1 MQPIIRIPKS
11 EKRSIAQLKE
21 HYDIEKELA
30 ERLLNAPKEERPEL
44 YTSLYDELFQRVKHH
59 PMLTEKADPASQT
72 KRNARQLKLLKK
84 FINTDS
90 RFLEIG
96 PGDGSFSLEVAKHVK
111 TVAAIDVSNNIT
123 SKINSP
129 ENFSLSISDG
139 SSVPLPDNSVDV
151 AFSNNL
157 FEHLHPDDAIDHLHH
172 INRVLVKGGT
182 YICMTLN
189 RLNGPH
195 DISKCFGNV
204 AKGFHLKEYTNFE
217 LEKLFKAAGFSKT
230 RILVGARGI
239 AFSMPVFPAKIV
251 EKMLIALPGVLCFK
265 IASFLPIK
273 ILLGVKFVA
282 MK

>member
-1 MQPIIRIPKS
+1 VRKPKS
-11 EKRSIAQLKE
+11 ENRSIYQLKE

-30 ERLLNAPKEERPEL
+30 LRLLKATKEERQKL
-44 YTSLYDELFQRVKHH
+44 YTSLYDELFERVKHH
-59 PMLTEKADPASQT
+59 PMLTGKADPASQA

-84 FINTDS
+84 FINKDS

-111 TVAAIDVSNNIT
+111 TVAAIDVSNKIT
-123 SKINSP
+123 SKITPP
-129 ENFSLSISDG
+129 ENLELLISDG
-139 SSVPLPDNSVDV
+139 SSIPLPDNSINV

-157 FEHLHPDDAIDHLHH
+157 FEHLHPDDAMDHLLH

-195 DISKCFGNV
+195 DISKYFDKV

-217 LEKLFKAAGFSKT
+217 LEKMFKTAGFSKT
-230 RILVGARGI
+230 TILVGARGI
-239 AFSMPVFPAKIV
+239 AFSMPVFPVKMV
-251 EKMLIALPGVLCFK
+251 EKMLISLPSALCCK
-265 IASFLPIK
+265 ISSFLPIK
-273 ILLGVKFVA
+273 ILLGIKFVA
-282 MK
+282 VK